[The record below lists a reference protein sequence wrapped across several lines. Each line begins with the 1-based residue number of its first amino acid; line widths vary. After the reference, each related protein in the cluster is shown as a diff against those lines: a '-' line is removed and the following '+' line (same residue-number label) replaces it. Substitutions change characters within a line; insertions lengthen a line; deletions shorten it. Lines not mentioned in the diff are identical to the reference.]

1 MEEKKIDYKTES
13 VLLDLLDV
21 YTRKR
26 FMKQAEKIGMTNKE
40 LVITLMELCA
50 SGTIQIKKIKD
61 TDYRYDLEV
70 KVKGKL

>member
-1 MEEKKIDYKTES
+1 MEGKLKDYEIET
-13 VLLDLLDV
+13 VLLELLPIPV
-21 YTRKR
+21 RKK
-26 FMKQAEKIGMTNKE
+26 FMKQAEKIGMTNKQ

-61 TDYRYDLEV
+61 TDYRYDIEV